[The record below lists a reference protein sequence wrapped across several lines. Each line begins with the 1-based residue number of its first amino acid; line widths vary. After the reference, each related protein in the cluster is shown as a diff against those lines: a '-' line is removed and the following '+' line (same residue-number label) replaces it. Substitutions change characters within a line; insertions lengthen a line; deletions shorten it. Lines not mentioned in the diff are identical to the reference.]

1 MAAVLTITSLKQS
14 FFDIGPANAAI
25 IAALGAGV
33 SGWVLKTALRSPAP
47 VAPFVAVAFGAMP
60 GALGFVRTL
69 YPTLWLYD
77 DDAYGWARLNA
88 LATLIDQAYTEDC
101 IAYCHTA
108 GGAGEEAT
116 DGALNRPALPLRYQV
131 RGRF

>member
-1 MAAVLTITSLKQS
+1 MSALTITSLKQS
-14 FFDIGPANAAI
+14 FFSVGTANAAI
-25 IAALGAGV
+25 VGALGAGAA
-33 SGWVLKTALRSPAP
+33 GWILKTALRTPHP

-60 GALGFVRTL
+60 GSREDVRTL

-77 DDAYGWARLNA
+77 DDAYGWTRINA

-101 IAYCHTA
+101 IAYCHTQ
-108 GGAGEEAT
+108 GGAGEESI
-116 DGALNRPALPLRYQV
+116 DGALDRPVLPMRYQV